1 MAYAKSSPPPR
12 VHPIIQL
19 MTREWRD
26 AKDDERDPDWSVMS
40 DAHIKESCEEVA
52 AANPTWHK
60 DLFAV
65 YLDPYIAGL
74 AQKKRWWVLPGAKS
88 SAVQAGE
95 DGVCRCLIRF
105 ILIMMLFL
113 VTMAAPISASASSNR
128 PATSTPSDRPAPPD
142 PATSASLESALPLAS
157 TPTGQVTRAT
167 KGKAVVRVVEAPPVT
182 VINPV
187 AGSSNAPYGLRSR
200 ASQSTALE
208 PPTDELHNSS
218 DDDAPMKATELPRV
232 QVQEASPP
240 KPKLPFSMG
249 NVSSYSS

>member
-1 MAYAKSSPPPR
+1 MAYAKSSPPPC

-19 MTREWRD
+19 ITREWRD

-40 DAHIKESCEEVA
+40 DAHIKESCEEVT

-65 YLDPYIAGL
+65 YLDLYIAGL

-95 DGVCRCLIRF
+95 DGVCWCLIRF

-128 PATSTPSDRPAPPD
+128 PVTSTPS
-142 PATSASLESALPLAS
+142 
-157 TPTGQVTRAT
+157 V
-167 KGKAVVRVVEAPPVT
+167 
-182 VINPV
+182 
-187 AGSSNAPYGLRSR
+187 
-200 ASQSTALE
+200 
-208 PPTDELHNSS
+208 
-218 DDDAPMKATELPRV
+218 
-232 QVQEASPP
+232 
-240 KPKLPFSMG
+240 
-249 NVSSYSS
+249 